1 MAQTLLIGN
10 TRGDNVLQFNAATG
24 EFVSQ
29 FIAPRTSGLSD
40 PDTLLYGPDVNGD
53 GFNDLYIAS
62 GAEFGNSGAF
72 GAASVLVYDGLS
84 GTFIKA
90 LVQDNAATTTDETG
104 GLIRPYGIAFGPDD
118 NLYVSSFRSDKILR
132 YNGTTGAFIDV
143 FASGN
148 GTANGLNGPNGLLF
162 VDGKLYVTTQGSV
175 ADAAGNISFL
185 FDSQILRY
193 DSLVAGATPVVFAP
207 QPTPDP
213 TSFGFVSFLGLA
225 VGRNGDLYASDFANG
240 VRRYNLTTGALVES
254 LSTNYTGTTPSS
266 NFIGSLAFGATGD
279 LYVAGFDVNT
289 EIGAVIR
296 YDGSSGSPVAPF
308 TTLVAPN
315 SRQRS
320 IGLTFASNSDTF
332 LVGNTRGDNVYQF
345 NAQTGEL
352 IKEFIAP
359 RVGGLVDPDTL
370 LYGPDANG
378 DGQADLYVAS
388 GDKAGTSTQ
397 LGASSVLVYD
407 GQSGAFIKALVKD
420 NPATTV
426 DETGGLFRPYGIA
439 FGPDG
444 NLYVSSFRSDQI
456 LRYNGTTGAFIDVF
470 ASGTGTANGLNGP
483 NGLLF
488 IGNSLYV
495 TTQGSVADG
504 SGGISFLFDSQILR
518 YDSLAAGSAPVVFAP
533 QPTPDPASFGFV
545 SFLGLALAPNGDLYA
560 SDFANSVRRYNLT
573 TGALVETLS
582 TNYTGTTPSD
592 NFIGNLAFSPTGD
605 LYVAGFD
612 VNTEIGA
619 VIRYSG
625 ASGSPAASFTTVV
638 TPNSRQRTI
647 GIVLPPS
654 VNITPG
660 TMPAEAGRTRGSF
673 KLKLREA
680 APTGGLTVNYQLGG
694 TATNSTDYQ
703 LVAGTNITALTAT
716 SFTIAAGQTD
726 AVLEVLPINDTIVD
740 PGETVQLTLLDGTGY
755 TIPGASTTTL
765 TILDNDNVAVTASSD
780 NLFTI
785 GGSASQTQ
793 VNLLI
798 SLVSFNA
805 SFVNEI
811 GYFVV
816 SDDQGTVNGLRPGQ
830 PGYLQAALT
839 QSSIIF
845 STLGNPPSS
854 FNTSNLNSVVS
865 VRGGSRLVFYLVSN
879 STTDAFLAGT
889 VSESAIVLGPT
900 FGSNSFRQLQVSQ
913 TSGIFTLNWEDQPGG
928 GDRSFSDLVLTVQTT
943 EQAAPT
949 GSGLQNR
956 SQGEVLDL
964 RGITGQVQVQFT
976 VNRDAAFNNVV
987 GFYQVTGLDGGI
999 DTNGDGIADVL
1010 PGAANYTRTAIQ
1022 QRLTSINLSVSN
1034 QATATINSQLI
1045 GGSIFAPFLIAN
1057 GTADLLLDAST
1068 SNDPA
1073 VYFPFLAA
1081 NPGRVDHVRL
1091 LGNNVFGFEDLP
1103 NGGDRD
1109 YNDMVVRVTFT

>member
-1 MAQTLLIGN
+1 MVQTLLIGN
-10 TRGDNVLQFNAATG
+10 TRGDNVLQYNAATG

-29 FIAPRTSGLSD
+29 FIAPRAGGLSD

-62 GAEFGNSGAF
+62 GAAFGNSGAL

-84 GTFIKA
+84 GAFIKA
-90 LVQDNAATTTDETG
+90 LVQDNPATTVDETG
-104 GLIRPYGIAFGPDD
+104 GLIRPYGIAFAPDGT
-118 NLYVSSFRSDKILR
+118 LYVSSFRSDKILR

-162 VDGKLYVTTQGSV
+162 IGNSLYVTTQGSV
-175 ADAAGNISFL
+175 ADATGNISFL
-185 FDSQILRY
+185 FDSQILCY
-193 DSLVAGATPVVFAP
+193 DSLSAGATPVVFAP

-213 TSFGFVSFLGLA
+213 NSFGFVSFLGLA

-279 LYVAGFDVNT
+279 LYVVGFDTST
-289 EIGAVIR
+289 EVGAVIR
-296 YDGSSGSPVAPF
+296 YDGSSGTPASSF

-320 IGLTFASNSDTF
+320 IGLTFGTNSDTF

-345 NAQTGEL
+345 NAQTGEF

-359 RVGGLVDPDTL
+359 RTGGLVDPDTL

-378 DGQADLYVAS
+378 DGQADLYIAS
-388 GDKAGTSTQ
+388 GNKAGTSTEV
-397 LGASSVLVYD
+397 GASSVLVYD
-407 GQSGAFIKALVKD
+407 GQSGTFIKALVQD
-420 NPATTV
+420 NPATTA
-426 DETGGLFRPYGIA
+426 DETGGLFRPYGMA

-444 NLYVSSFRSDQI
+444 NLYVSSFRSDKI
-456 LRYNGTTGAFIDVF
+456 LRYNATTGAFVDVF

-488 IGNSLYV
+488 INGRLYV
-495 TTQGSVADG
+495 TTQGSVADAAG
-504 SGGISFLFDSQILR
+504 NVSFLFDSQILR
-518 YDSLAAGSAPVVFAP
+518 YDSLAAGATPVVFAP
-533 QPTPDPASFGFV
+533 QPTPDPSSFGFV

-592 NFIGNLAFSPTGD
+592 NFIGNLAFSTTGD

-625 ASGSPAASFTTVV
+625 ASGSPVAPFTTLV
-638 TPNSRQRTI
+638 TPNSRQRSI
-647 GIVLPPS
+647 GIALPPS
-654 VNITPG
+654 VNISG
-660 TMPAEAGRTRGSF
+660 SNPAEAGVTKGSF
-673 KLKLREA
+673 RLKLREA
-680 APTGGLTVNYQLGG
+680 APTGGLTVGYRLGATG
-694 TATNSTDYQ
+694 TTDYQ
-703 LVAGTNITALTAT
+703 LAAGSNITALTAT
-716 SFTIAAGQTD
+716 SFTIAAGSTEAFLDVVPVDD
-726 AVLEVLPINDTIVD
+726 AIVD
-740 PGETVQLTLLDGTGY
+740 PGETVQLTLLEGNGY

-765 TILDNDNVAVTASSD
+765 TILDNDGITVTASADS
-780 NLFTI
+780 LFTI
-785 GGSASQTQ
+785 GGSTNQTQ
-793 VNLLI
+793 INLLVNL
-798 SLVSFNA
+798 VNFDA

-830 PGYLQAALT
+830 TGYLQAALA
-839 QSSIIF
+839 QSTIVF
-845 STLGNPPSS
+845 SALSNPPSG
-854 FNTSNLNSVVS
+854 FNRNLSSVVS
-865 VRGGSRLVFYLVSN
+865 ATGGSRLAFYLVAN

-889 VSESAIVLGPT
+889 VAESAIVLGPT
-900 FGSNSFRQLQVSQ
+900 FGGSSFRQLQVSQ
-913 TSGIFTLNWEDQPGG
+913 TSGVFTLNWEDQPGG
-928 GDRSFSDLVLTVQTT
+928 GDRSFSDLILTVQPTA
-943 EQAAPT
+943 QATPT
-949 GSGLQNR
+949 GAALQSR
-956 SQGEVLDL
+956 PQGEVLDL
-964 RGITGQVQVQFT
+964 RGITGTVTTQFT
-976 VNRDAAFNNVV
+976 VTREASFNNIV
-987 GFYQVTGLDGGI
+987 GFYQVTSLAGGI

-1022 QRLTSINLSVSN
+1022 QRLTNINLSTSN
-1034 QATATINSQLI
+1034 QTTTTFTSQLT
-1045 GGSIFAPFLIAN
+1045 GGSIFAPFIIAN
-1057 GTADLLLDAST
+1057 GTPDLLLDANT

-1091 LGNNVFGFEDLP
+1091 LGNNTFGFEDLP
-1103 NGGDRD
+1103 NGGDGD
-1109 YNDMVVRVTFT
+1109 YNDIVVRVSLS